1 MAGRPR
7 WQVRC
12 GSILVVLF
20 DVVWCATTARPIWL
34 AFVKMLNVIVF
45 LVFFFV
51 VVGGVFWSCGKEK
64 ETSQRLIWAQVVAR
78 PHRITRGFRK
88 RIEGLDRNQV
98 VLQHRPTAGGGGEGG
113 GCLFFILTSRF
124 QCKYFFLFSEK
135 SVGAS
140 NLNIIGTDLVLD
152 RDWEKN
158 VPSLWLTRAQK
169 RALPHT
175 HRHNHTHTERIRNIP
190 ACLFRVKF
198 TTLAYFLWLFTS
210 KTLV

>member
-78 PHRITRGFRK
+78 PHRIARGFRK

-113 GCLFFILTSRF
+113 GCFFFILTSRF

-140 NLNIIGTDLVLD
+140 NLNIIGTDLVVD

-158 VPSLWLTRAQK
+158 VPSLWLTRAQFPV
-169 RALPHT
+169 R
-175 HRHNHTHTERIRNIP
+175 RRWNGRYRTHTDI
-190 ACLFRVKF
+190 
-198 TTLAYFLWLFTS
+198 TTHTPNG
-210 KTLV
+210 